1 MRKNTFRVMIAAITA
16 SAALTAAVPA
26 MAAAGQTTQ
35 ITAGETAAAGGAVD
49 KKEALAIA
57 LADAGLEKSDV
68 RRARTHRDYDDGR
81 KFFEVSFRAGDTEY
95 NYDIDAATGTIVDYD
110 VDINEYGWDDNGL
123 DGLFEFF
130 D

>member
-26 MAAAGQTTQ
+26 MAAAGGT
-35 ITAGETAAAGGAVD
+35 VD

-68 RRARTHRDYDDGR
+68 RRTRTHRDYDDGR